1 MKKVI
6 LFILLAIIS
15 VFGVLECILYTYR
28 EIFGAPNTEKLL
40 EMLHIPLSYSQIS
53 DLGFISAAIAIVLL
67 IILDKMTKNL
77 DNIK

>member
-40 EMLHIPLSYSQIS
+40 EMLHSPLNFNQIS
-53 DLGFISAAIAIVLL
+53 DLGFISTAIIIVMF
-67 IILDKMTKNL
+67 IILDKMSKN
-77 DNIK
+77 K

>member
-6 LFILLAIIS
+6 IFILLAIVS
-15 VFGVLECILYTYR
+15 VFGVLESILYTYR

-53 DLGFISAAIAIVLL
+53 NLGFINTAIIIVLF
-67 IILDKMTKNL
+67 IILDKMTKN
-77 DNIK
+77 K

>member
-1 MKKVI
+1 MKKVIHFI

-40 EMLHIPLSYSQIS
+40 EMLHSPLNFNQIL
-53 DLGFISAAIAIVLL
+53 DLGFINTAIIIVMF
-67 IILDKMTKNL
+67 IILDKMSKN
-77 DNIK
+77 K